1 MSDIIQG
8 MWRVW
13 NNEELHHEHTHTH
26 TKDFTFLPELIIS
39 EIGGKLRTGIC
50 CCMQVFNI
58 SLKTQI

>member
-8 MWRVW
+8 MWRGW
-13 NNEELHHEHTHTH
+13 NNEELHHAHTH

-39 EIGGKLRTGIC
+39 ERRGKLRIGIC
-50 CCMQVFNI
+50 SCMQVFHI